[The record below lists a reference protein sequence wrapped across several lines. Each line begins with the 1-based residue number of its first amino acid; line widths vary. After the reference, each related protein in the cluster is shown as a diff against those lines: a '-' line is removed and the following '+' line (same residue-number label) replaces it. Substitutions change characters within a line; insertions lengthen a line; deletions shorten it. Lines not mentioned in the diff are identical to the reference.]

1 MSDQT
6 DPHVPL
12 PPTTDDPNAPRPP
25 SAAPVRE
32 FPRPIPC
39 GDYELLG
46 EIERG
51 GMGIVYRARER
62 QSGLLVALKMMLSER
77 AEEPGD
83 LRRFVL
89 EARAMGELNHPG
101 VVAIHSWGEHDGR
114 PFYTMDFVPG
124 VPLSRL
130 LEQGPLPVARAVH
143 YLLGIARAVAAAHG
157 LGIVHRDLKPGNVI
171 IDPGDQP
178 RVLDFGLA
186 KRRLTAPDEPEELPE
201 VLPLDAP
208 LAEQVKN
215 LEVRTQKGAILGTP
229 AYMAPEQV
237 RGAQGLVGPPA
248 DVHALGVIFYEML
261 TGRPPFQTEHTYE
274 TLLQVVHEKP
284 PPLRAANPRVPP
296 SLEAFCGRCLEKKPQ
311 RRYPDAGALVA
322 DLERRWRRLVQVRH
336 FAVLTVAGV
345 VLFLLLQAG
354 WLFLAG
360 GLPFDLERLAHQVGE
375 LVPAAP
381 AVQAAGLVLA
391 RLLKVIPLEVGSY
404 LVGFGALVWLAAWVW
419 HARRPW
425 LITVAWAVAGAAL
438 FDIALLA
445 SWPLALLTPLPVV
458 WFGAL
463 GALVAAGTALG
474 RAWSASE
481 RREIDATTPQAEP
494 YLQRLFASRVEPRA
508 KSAARHDG
516 AGTRLADFELGK
528 TIYGGD
534 GCTVRW
540 GRQKSLD
547 RPVLVWMEREP
558 AGGGAAGVP
567 GVVVRHPDVLAL
579 HAVGS
584 GPQGRFLVTE
594 PVAASALPEL
604 LQQRRLTPG
613 EAAGLVA
620 RIARA
625 VQAFHDQ
632 GAIHGRLTADWV
644 LVRGDL
650 EPVLCPCG
658 TPGESAEQRQRDV
671 AALGRLLEGWLP
683 PRPRAWQRHPLAPL
697 YRISTAVAA
706 GAYTRPADLAADLE
720 RAGRAVQLRW
730 RERWG
735 DGLVLAVLVLPLLY
749 RPDRPLPLLVMGGLA
764 VGATLLGYV
773 IARAAVQRWQ
783 LGRRLGTPPALFGGS
798 GRIRAVQVVLIL
810 LLLVEAAWS
819 VLASG
824 GPGAA
829 APVAGLVAAGQV
841 AGFGLLGACVAGL
854 VTFAELLVRSL
865 SPAAPP

>member
-1 MSDQT
+1 MADHT
-6 DPHVPL
+6 DPYVPL
-12 PPTTDDPNAPRPP
+12 PDTVDDPSAPRPSP
-25 SAAPVRE
+25 SAPVRE

-77 AEEPGD
+77 AGEPGD

-114 PFYTMDFVPG
+114 PFYTMDFIPG

-130 LEQGPLPVARAVH
+130 LQQGPLPVERAVH

-186 KRRLTAPDEPEELPE
+186 KRRVSAKDESDEPPE

-208 LAEQVKN
+208 LAEQARA
-215 LEVRTQKGAILGTP
+215 LEARTQKGAILGTP

-237 RGAQGLVGPPA
+237 RGAQELVGPPA
-248 DVHALGVIFYEML
+248 DVHALGVIFYEMV
-261 TGRPPFQTEHTYE
+261 TGRPPFHAEHTYE
-274 TLLQVVHEKP
+274 TLMQVVHLKP
-284 PPLRAANPRVPP
+284 PPLRVANPKVLP
-296 SLEAFCGRCLEKKPQ
+296 SLEAFCARCLEKKPH

-336 FAVLTVAGV
+336 FAFLTISGV
-345 VLFLLLQAG
+345 VLFLLLQVG
-354 WLFLAG
+354 WLLLAG
-360 GLPFDLERLAHQVGE
+360 GMVLDLERLARQAGE
-375 LVPAAP
+375 MVPSAP

-391 RLLKVIPLEVGSY
+391 RLLKAVPLEVGSY
-404 LVGFGALVWLAAWVW
+404 LAGFGTLVWLVAWVW
-419 HARRPW
+419 HSRRPW
-425 LITVAWAVAGAAL
+425 IITAAWAVAGL
-438 FDIALLA
+438 LVFDVALLA
-445 SWPLALLTPLPVV
+445 NWPVALVTPLPVV

-463 GALVAAGTALG
+463 GAFVAAVTALWQALLAG
-474 RAWSASE
+474 E
-481 RREIDATTPQAEP
+481 RREVEATTPQAEP
-494 YLQRLFASRVEPRA
+494 YLQRLFASRVEPQS
-508 KSAARHDG
+508 KTAARHDG
-516 AGTRLADFELGK
+516 TGTRLADFELGK

-534 GCTVRW
+534 GCAVRW
-540 GRQKSLD
+540 ARQKSLD

-558 AGGGAAGVP
+558 AGGSAGAP
-567 GVVVRHPDVLAL
+567 GVVVRHPDVLGL
-579 HAVGS
+579 HAVGP

-604 LQQRRLTPG
+604 LQQRRLTPS
-613 EAAGLVA
+613 EAAFLAA
-620 RIARA
+620 RVARA

-632 GAIHGRLTADWV
+632 GACHGRLTADWV

-658 TPGESAEQRQRDV
+658 IPGESAQQRHRDV
-671 AALGRLLEGWLP
+671 EALGRLLDGWLP
-683 PRPRAWQRHPLAPL
+683 PRPRTWHRHPLGPL

-735 DGLVLAVLVLPLLY
+735 NGLVLALLVLPLLY
-749 RPDRPLPLLVMGGLA
+749 RPDRPLQPLLLGGLA

-773 IARAAVQRWQ
+773 IARAAVQRWH

-798 GRIRAVQVVLIL
+798 GRARVVQAVLIL
-810 LLLVEAAWS
+810 ILLAETGWS
-819 VLASG
+819 VRGSG
-824 GPGAA
+824 GPVAA
-829 APVAGLVAAGQV
+829 AAAAALVAAGQV
-841 AGFGLLGACVAGL
+841 AGFCLLGACIAGL
-854 VTFAELLVRSL
+854 VTFAELLLRSL
-865 SPAAPP
+865 APAAPP